1 MNTMTPRVSVIVPV
15 FNMEPYVARCLQS
28 LLESTLRDI
37 EIICVDDVSTDAGA
51 EIVEAFVR
59 QDERVRLI
67 RHDRN
72 LGLGGARNT
81 GIAAARAEYVG
92 GVDSDDWVAPT
103 MYERLLEATDGG
115 RADVVEGGYLQ
126 INAAGEV
133 VRSYRPPPR
142 RVENDR
148 NQVNIFE
155 VTRPAFCTK
164 LWRRALFVDN
174 GIWFPERLY
183 FEDLATTP
191 RLLAKS
197 RDIRFI
203 DDPGYFYFKREGSIT
218 FSTSEK
224 HQMDHFKAFDVLL
237 DFLSDNNLVDRY
249 EKEFAVQ
256 MGNRL
261 TYHANNV
268 VNFDLPEKEKAQYLR
283 HMLMMKMG
291 YEGSYA
297 ELHGVSG
304 RDLVGLFKSNVAL
317 EKASEIARLRER
329 NTTLEADLS
338 RLGEKVSILDR
349 DLAAERQQY
358 QELVSDPVWKLTAPV
373 RRLRASARRAA
384 RKLKRFARR

>member
-115 RADVVEGGYLQ
+115 RADVVEGGYLR
-126 INAAGEV
+126 IDAAGKIFAH
-133 VRSYRPPPR
+133 YRPKAA
-142 RVENDR
+142 VFENDR

-155 VTRPAFCTK
+155 VTRPSFCTK

-174 GIWFPERLY
+174 GIWFPERTFY
-183 FEDLATTP
+183 EDLATTP

-218 FSTSEK
+218 FSASEK
-224 HQMDHFKAFDVLL
+224 HQMDYFKVFDVLL
-237 DFLSDNNLVDRY
+237 DFLHDNDLVGRY
-249 EKEFAVQ
+249 GAEFVSQIGIHLA
-256 MGNRL
+256 
-261 TYHANNV
+261 YHAK
-268 VNFDLPEKEKAQYLR
+268 NFSSPDAPEKEKAQYLR